1 MTTSASSD
9 AGPVTI
15 VAIGAGNR
23 TNKYLEYAVRHP
35 ERLKLVGVV
44 ELNPLRRK
52 AVAESQE
59 QIQGWLLPADGSAAR
74 PQTFT
79 LSGLTEDERQ
89 IILDGCLINFYNRH

>member
-1 MTTSASSD
+1 MTASASSG

-44 ELNPLRRK
+44 ELNPLRRRT
-52 AVAESQE
+52 VAEK
-59 QIQGWLLPADGSAAR
+59 IPDSAPRNVSRITTGFSRTPSR
-74 PQTFT
+74 PTP
-79 LSGLTEDERQ
+79 
-89 IILDGCLINFYNRH
+89 C

>member
-1 MTTSASSD
+1 MTASASSG

-44 ELNPLRRK
+44 ELNPLRRRT
-52 AVAESQE
+52 VAEKF
-59 QIQGWLLPADGSAAR
+59 GLGAAQCFENYDRFSRTPSR
-74 PQTFT
+74 PTP
-79 LSGLTEDERQ
+79 
-89 IILDGCLINFYNRH
+89 C

>member
-1 MTTSASSD
+1 MTASASSG

-44 ELNPLRRK
+44 ELNPLRRRT
-52 AVAESQE
+52 VAEKYCWMCCSL
-59 QIQGWLLPADGSAAR
+59 G
-74 PQTFT
+74 
-79 LSGLTEDERQ
+79 RQ
-89 IILDGCLINFYNRH
+89 RKKQL